1 MQAYDDG
8 PTKGHG
14 STEQLADRDVRAL
27 TEYMT
32 TLSLGGQIYS
42 VTTES
47 GSEYRVDGRDK
58 VCDCPDFTYRDD
70 VQKCKH
76 LRRVEF
82 ATGERVIPQW
92 VDREEVDPQLGEHVD
107 SGPTFGHR
115 TVARPDGGVRA
126 TEQSPNDCDS
136 DDDGDGGFT
145 YHVEP
150 AKQGGEKYVRC
161 EDCGRELLCKLGGK
175 DDLPHRDGC
184 SNGGTD
190 R

>member
-8 PTKGHG
+8 PFKDHERA
-14 STEQLADRDVRAL
+14 EQLEDRDVRAL

-58 VCDCPDFTYRDD
+58 VCDCADFTYRDD
-70 VQKCKH
+70 VERCKH
-76 LRRVEF
+76 IRRVEF
-82 ATGERVIPQW
+82 ATGEREIPSW
-92 VDREEVDPQLGEHVD
+92 VDHTEVDPYIGEHVD
-107 SGPTFGHR
+107 NQQSSANEQMA
-115 TVARPDGGVRA
+115 VADGGTA
-126 TEQSPNDCDS
+126 IEQSADS
-136 DDDGDGGFT
+136 ETVDDTDDGFT

-150 AKQGGEKYVRC
+150 EKQGGERYVRC
-161 EDCGRELLCKLGGK
+161 EGCGNELLCILGGK
-175 DDLPHRDGC
+175 DDLLHRDGC
-184 SNGGTD
+184 SNESEN